1 MSGNVIFKDKE
12 SMNIFRGIV
21 DKALVEDII
30 TEQEALFSLK
40 LADRFRASIEK
51 TIKKLYSLQGEIA
64 RLKENEDDI
73 FGVAEDLV
81 SAAPLDDI
89 DDIDSSVEGLIVK
102 INNRFKSELESKA
115 RVLLTMQGELAQL
128 QANEK
133 VLMDIINNV
142 LLAHDRSAERANTVV
157 KVREGKQRS
166 GVVVVE
172 D

>member
-1 MSGNVIFKDKE
+1 MNGNVIFKDKE

-21 DKALVEDII
+21 DKALVEDVI

-40 LADRFRASIEK
+40 LAERFRSSIEK

-115 RVLLTMQGELAQL
+115 RTLLTMQGELAQL

-142 LLAHDRSAERANTVV
+142 LLAHDRSMERANTVV
-157 KVREGKQRS
+157 KVREGKQRDKTI
-166 GVVVVE
+166 VIE
-172 D
+172 E